1 MTVTHAPH
9 RPALASDIRTT
20 APALRPDPRTRILTL
35 LVVNGLA
42 LGNNSFPV
50 AVYAVA
56 LVCALLAAAGRLR
69 AALTIGGVFLAFAAL
84 YGVSAF
90 NGDGHLA
97 GSAIAA
103 GASVT
108 GFWCAR
114 FTVAIGAGYWAV
126 LTIRPVELICA
137 LHRLHAPRWLIV
149 PLAVVLRIFPVIATE
164 CRAVMDAM
172 TLRGIDRGARGILAH
187 PLRSGELLLVPLL
200 STVVRSGDELAAAAM
215 IRGLGGPHRPVG
227 IVTPRFRAVDAAL
240 LVCLVGLVAVA
251 VGGWAGPT

>member
-1 MTVTHAPH
+1 MTTTRDAPVSAPT
-9 RPALASDIRTT
+9 PAIRTT
-20 APALRPDPRTRILTL
+20 APALRPDPRTSILTL
-35 LVVNGLA
+35 LVVNALA
-42 LGNNSFPV
+42 LGNNTVPV
-50 AVYAVA
+50 AVAAAV
-56 LVCALLAAAGRLR
+56 LVVALLATAGRPR
-69 AALTIGGVFLAFAAL
+69 AALTTGGAFLAFAAL
-84 YGVSAF
+84 YGVSTYS
-90 NGDGHLA
+90 GDGHTA

-114 FTVAIGAGYWAV
+114 FAVAIGAGYWAV
-126 LTIRPVELICA
+126 LTIRPVELTDA

-149 PLAVVLRIFPVIATE
+149 PLAVVVRILPVIVTE
-164 CRAVMDAM
+164 GRAVLEAM
-172 TLRGIDRGARGILAH
+172 TLRGVRPGARDVLAH
-187 PLRSGELLLVPLL
+187 PMRTGELLLVPLL